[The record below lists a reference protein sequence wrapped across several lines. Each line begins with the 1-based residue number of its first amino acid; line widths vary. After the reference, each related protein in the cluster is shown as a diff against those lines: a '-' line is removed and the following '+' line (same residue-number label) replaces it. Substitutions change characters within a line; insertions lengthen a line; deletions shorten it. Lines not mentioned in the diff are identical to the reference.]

1 MQLYDYRHELIELLE
16 NTGSDQASLKQ
27 TLQSLN
33 TVINILNHYE
43 NSESIS
49 TVIPANSS
57 SQPVNKSKRPAPR
70 IRQASHSSLL
80 TGPAHEVPTTSLNH
94 AVTPETVPAETV
106 SQEERLA
113 ADDLYLV
120 HRKLSGAEINH
131 RYYNEA
137 LIHSLR
143 FPLEDGDIVQL
154 DPQQTVRGLPSI
166 RRVTADHLDDYT
178 PEKITV
184 IEYAELKSVPGS
196 DVLQINATLKG
207 NSILDESSAN
217 TVVVDP
223 FKFSGRNLKAGMVID
238 YAYFDHGNGLEDAK
252 NGSIRWIHEKQDF
265 DTTKQ
270 PAKPKQV
277 KKVVHPRHDYEK
289 KLDYD
294 LKQRVVLLI
303 TGDRERSQELKA
315 VVDKHHGIY
324 HALDASMEDKVSSS
338 KMKREIREADFVI
351 VCIDKIH
358 HRISQLANHH
368 AKRYEKPLAIA
379 NTTTNT
385 AVERAIARALNGDP
399 AYARTSEDMANYQE
413 KADCK
418 I

>member
-1 MQLYDYRHELIELLE
+1 MELYDYRNDLIELLE
-16 NTGSDQASLKQ
+16 NTGNDQASLKQ
-27 TLQSLN
+27 TLQSLT

-43 NSESIS
+43 DDE
-49 TVIPANSS
+49 TTPVV
-57 SQPVNKSKRPAPR
+57 SQAKRLSQTENHAKRPVPR
-70 IRQASHSSLL
+70 IRQASHSSLF
-80 TGPAHEVPTTSLNH
+80 TGPAHQ
-94 AVTPETVPAETV
+94 VTPQAVNTSRATSAAPVETV

-131 RYYNEA
+131 RYYNEGMIHA
-137 LIHSLR
+137 LH

-154 DPQQTVRGLPSI
+154 DPQQLVRGLPTI
-166 RRVTADHLDDYT
+166 RRVTAQHLDDYE

-184 IEYAELKSVPGS
+184 IEYAELTSVPGS
-196 DVLQINATLKG
+196 DVLQISSTMKG
-207 NSILDESSAN
+207 NSILDEASAN
-217 TVVVDP
+217 TIVVDP
-223 FKFSGRNLKAGMVID
+223 FKFPGRSLKAGMVID

-252 NGSIRWIHEKQDF
+252 NGSIRWIHEKHDF

-270 PAKPKQV
+270 PTKPKQV
-277 KKVVHPRHDYEK
+277 KKVAHPRHDYEK

-294 LKQRVVLLI
+294 LKQRIVLVI

-324 HALDASMEDKVSSS
+324 HSLDASMEDKVSSS
-338 KMKREIREADFVI
+338 KMKREIRDADFVV

-368 AKRYEKPLAIA
+368 AKRYDKPLAIA

-399 AYARTSEDMANYQE
+399 AYAQTSEDLDNY
-413 KADCK
+413 KK
-418 I
+418 

>member
-1 MQLYDYRHELIELLE
+1 MQIYDYRHELIELLE
-16 NTGSDQASLKQ
+16 NTSSDQQSLRQ

-43 NSESIS
+43 DTKSSTSFQRPNQFSQSERKA
-49 TVIPANSS
+49 T
-57 SQPVNKSKRPAPR
+57 RPAPR

-80 TGPAHEVPTTSLNH
+80 TGPAHEVTTSLLKRP
-94 AVTPETVPAETV
+94 VTPEPITVEKV

-137 LIHSLR
+137 LIHSLH

-166 RRVTADHLDDYT
+166 RRVTADHLDGYE
-178 PEKITV
+178 PEKIKV
-184 IEYAELKSVPGS
+184 IEYAELSSVPGS
-196 DVLQINATLKG
+196 DVLQISSTLKG

-217 TVVVDP
+217 TIVIDP
-223 FKFSGRNLKAGMVID
+223 FKFPGRSLKAGMVID

-270 PAKPKQV
+270 PVKPK
-277 KKVVHPRHDYEK
+277 
-289 KLDYD
+289 
-294 LKQRVVLLI
+294 
-303 TGDRERSQELKA
+303 
-315 VVDKHHGIY
+315 
-324 HALDASMEDKVSSS
+324 
-338 KMKREIREADFVI
+338 
-351 VCIDKIH
+351 
-358 HRISQLANHH
+358 
-368 AKRYEKPLAIA
+368 
-379 NTTTNT
+379 
-385 AVERAIARALNGDP
+385 
-399 AYARTSEDMANYQE
+399 
-413 KADCK
+413 
-418 I
+418 

>member
-1 MQLYDYRHELIELLE
+1 MQLYDYRHELIDLLE
-16 NTGSDQASLKQ
+16 NTSNDQEGLKQ
-27 TLQSLN
+27 TLQSLT

-43 NSESIS
+43 DETPSPVTKRPKRIPHSESK
-49 TVIPANSS
+49 A
-57 SQPVNKSKRPAPR
+57 KRPTPR

-80 TGPAHEVPTTSLNH
+80 TGPAHEVTTSSLSH
-94 AVTPETVPAETV
+94 PVTPEPVTVETV

-137 LIHSLR
+137 LIHSLH

-166 RRVTADHLDDYT
+166 RRVTADHLDDYE
-178 PEKITV
+178 PEKIKV
-184 IEYAELKSVPGS
+184 IEYAELTSVPGS
-196 DVLQINATLKG
+196 DVLQINSTLKG
-207 NSILDESSAN
+207 NSILDEASAN
-217 TVVVDP
+217 TIVVDP
-223 FKFSGRNLKAGMVID
+223 FKFPGRNLKAGMVID

-270 PAKPKQV
+270 PEKPKQV
-277 KKVVHPRHDYEK
+277 KKATHPRHDYEK

-294 LKQRVVLLI
+294 LKQRIVLVI
-303 TGDRERSQELKA
+303 TGDRERSQELKT
-315 VVDKHHGIY
+315 VIDKHHGVY

-338 KMKREIREADFVI
+338 KMKREIREADFVV

-368 AKRYEKPLAIA
+368 AKRYDKPLAIA

-385 AVERAIARALNGDP
+385 AVERAVARALNGDP
-399 AYARTSEDMANYQE
+399 AYAQTSEDMANYQE
-413 KADCK
+413 K
-418 I
+418 

>member
-1 MQLYDYRHELIELLE
+1 MQLYDYRHDLIELLK
-16 NTGSDQASLKQ
+16 NTSNDQVSLKQ
-27 TLQSLN
+27 TLQSLT

-43 NSESIS
+43 DDGD
-49 TVIPANSS
+49 T
-57 SQPVNKSKRPAPR
+57 PVKVHHPHPLQNEQRTSRPAPR

-80 TGPAHEVPTTSLNH
+80 TGPAHEVKPTPIKHSAAPAEP
-94 AVTPETVPAETV
+94 AVPETV

-120 HRKLSGAEINH
+120 RRKLSGAEINH

-137 LIHSLR
+137 LIHALH
-143 FPLEDGDIVQL
+143 FPLADGDIVQL
-154 DPQQTVRGLPSI
+154 DPQQTVRGLPAI
-166 RRVTADHLDDYT
+166 RRVTGDHIDDYE

-184 IEYAELKSVPGS
+184 IEYAELTSVPGS
-196 DVLQINATLKG
+196 DVLQISSTMKG
-207 NSILDESSAN
+207 NSILDQAPAN
-217 TVVVDP
+217 TIVIDP
-223 FKFSGRNLKAGMVID
+223 FKFPGRSLKAGMVID

-252 NGSIRWIHEKQDF
+252 NGSIRWIHEKQDY

-277 KKVVHPRHDYEK
+277 KKASHPRHDYEK

-294 LKQRVVLLI
+294 LKQRIVLVI

-315 VVDKHHGIY
+315 VIDKHHGIY

-338 KMKREIREADFVI
+338 KMKREIRDADFVV

-368 AKRYEKPLAIA
+368 AKRYDKPLAIA

-385 AVERAIARALNGDP
+385 NVERAIARALNGDP
-399 AYARTSEDMANYQE
+399 AYATTSEDMQNYQQN
-413 KADCK
+413 K
-418 I
+418 

>member
-1 MQLYDYRHELIELLE
+1 MQIYDYRHELIELLE
-16 NTGSDQASLKQ
+16 NTSSDQQSLRQ

-43 NSESIS
+43 DTKSSTSFQRPKQFSQSESKA
-49 TVIPANSS
+49 T
-57 SQPVNKSKRPAPR
+57 RPAPR

-80 TGPAHEVPTTSLNH
+80 TGPAHEVTTSSLKRP
-94 AVTPETVPAETV
+94 VTPEPVTVEKF

-131 RYYNEA
+131 YYYSEA
-137 LIHSLR
+137 LIHSLH

-166 RRVTADHLDDYT
+166 RRVAADHLDGYK
-178 PEKITV
+178 PEKIEV
-184 IEYAELKSVPGS
+184 IEYAELSSVPGS
-196 DVLQINATLKG
+196 DVLQISSTLKG
-207 NSILDESSAN
+207 NSILDKSSAN
-217 TVVVDP
+217 TIVIDP
-223 FKFSGRNLKAGMVID
+223 FKFPGRSLKAGMVID

-277 KKVVHPRHDYEK
+277 KKPVHPRHDYEK

-294 LKQRVVLLI
+294 LKQRIVLLI

-338 KMKREIREADFVI
+338 KMKREIRDADFVV

-399 AYARTSEDMANYQE
+399 AYAQTSEDMANYQE
-413 KADCK
+413 K
-418 I
+418 

>member
-16 NTGSDQASLKQ
+16 NTNSDQESLKQ

-33 TVINILNHYE
+33 TIINILNHYE
-43 NSESIS
+43 GTES
-49 TVIPANSS
+49 TPLVHH
-57 SQPVNKSKRPAPR
+57 SKRSVQFESKAARPTPR

-80 TGPAHEVPTTSLNH
+80 TGPAHEIASSSLNH
-94 AVTPETVPAETV
+94 PVTPEPVAVETV

-137 LIHSLR
+137 LIHALH
-143 FPLEDGDIVQL
+143 FPLEDGDIVQI

-166 RRVTADHLDDYT
+166 RRVTANHLDDYE
-178 PEKITV
+178 PKKIKV
-184 IEYAELKSVPGS
+184 IEYAELNSVPGS

-207 NSILDESSAN
+207 NSILDERSAN
-217 TVVVDP
+217 TIVIDP
-223 FKFSGRNLKAGMVID
+223 FKFPGRNLKAGMVID
-238 YAYFDHGNGLEDAK
+238 YAYFDHGKGLEDAK
-252 NGSIRWIHEKQDF
+252 NGAIRWIHEKQDF

-277 KKVVHPRHDYEK
+277 KKPVHPRHDYEK

-294 LKQRVVLLI
+294 LKQRIVLLI

-324 HALDASMEDKVSSS
+324 HALDASMENNVSSS
-338 KMKREIREADFVI
+338 KMKREIREADFVV

-368 AKRYEKPLAIA
+368 AKRYEKPLVIA

-399 AYARTSEDMANYQE
+399 AYARTSEDMANY
-413 KADCK
+413 KK
-418 I
+418 